1 MLKLEP
7 HIYPYFIR
15 VQQSVATHFAKRTKT
30 NSDKKKKASIRNW
43 MWSRQFHAFIQACL
57 FMQQA
62 ILINSC
68 VCGSRQMTLRSFQI
82 ISTCLNVPGSEIPMS
97 VISIDTRGVGLGH
110 QRYISRMLKPGGL
123 VMFSEYRIYDSAKL
137 RFIKNRLYWKESYVV
152 VTEEN
157 ELLWYSNYCIPG
169 FLSNLACD

>member
-1 MLKLEP
+1 MSI
-7 HIYPYFIR
+7 IYISILYKSPTECRNTFYEKNKNEFW
-15 VQQSVATHFAKRTKT
+15 Q
-30 NSDKKKKASIRNW
+30 KKKR
-43 MWSRQFHAFIQACL
+43 AFEIECGAGNLMSL
-57 FMQQA
+57 FRL
-62 ILINSC
+62 LINSS
-68 VCGSRQMTLRSFQI
+68 VYGSRQMALRSFQI

-123 VMFSEYRIYDSAKL
+123 VMFSEYRIYDSAQL